1 VNNPTLI
8 NSESISI
15 EICDARITPP
25 KVVNLLLSKS
35 LENTGYTVGQALLES
50 GLAKGIDDPRFSKKG
65 SFGVF
70 GIRQNWGS
78 PLYEGDRVEI
88 YAPLIVDPKHSR
100 RKKAN
105 QNKDA
110 QLQAKARLKAS
121 EKQGK
126 SKI

>member
-1 VNNPTLI
+1 MNNSTQN
-8 NSESISI
+8 NSEGISI

-25 KVVNLLLSKS
+25 KIVNFLVSKS
-35 LENTGYTVGQALLES
+35 HENDTYTVGQALLES
-50 GLAKGIDDPRFSKKG
+50 GLAKGIDDPKFSKKG
-65 SFGVF
+65 AFGVF
-70 GIRQNWGS
+70 GIRQNWDS

-88 YAPLIVDPKHSR
+88 YAPLIVDPKNSR

-110 QLQAKARLKAS
+110 QLQAKARLRAS

>member
-1 VNNPTLI
+1 MNSHVNIKSNK
-8 NSESISI
+8 ISI
-15 EICDARITPP
+15 EICDARTTPP
-25 KVVNLLLSKS
+25 KIINLIVSKAIGNS
-35 LENTGYTVGQALLES
+35 NYTVGNALLES
-50 GLAKGIDDPRFSKKG
+50 GLAKGIDDPKFSKKG

-70 GIRQNWGS
+70 GIRQSWDS
-78 PLYEGDRVEI
+78 PLYEGDRIEI

-110 QLQAKARLKAS
+110 QLQAKARLRAS

>member
-1 VNNPTLI
+1 MNEP
-8 NSESISI
+8 SIQNVAI
-15 EICDARITPP
+15 EICDARVSPP
-25 KVVNLLLSKS
+25 KVISLS
-35 LENTGYTVGQALLES
+35 LEKIAGATGFTVGQALIDS
-50 GLAKGIDDPRFSKKG
+50 GLAKSSEDPKFSRKG

-70 GIRQNWGS
+70 GIRQSWDS

-110 QLQAKARLKAS
+110 HLQAKARLRAA